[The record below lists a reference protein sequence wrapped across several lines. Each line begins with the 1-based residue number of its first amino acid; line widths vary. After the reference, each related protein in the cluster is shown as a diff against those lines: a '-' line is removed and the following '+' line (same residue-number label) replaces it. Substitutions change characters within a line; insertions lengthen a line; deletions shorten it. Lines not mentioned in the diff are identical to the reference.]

1 MQKLCY
7 RAVLEQNRELL
18 LRGAGGGGAV
28 SWSNISMLLRH
39 CCNHPWLI
47 KPVEEEALVALEG
60 ERSRRPPKTV
70 REKTD
75 PAYWRQVE
83 KELEAADSA
92 RYVSRLVGSSGKL
105 VLLDKLLP
113 KLKADG
119 HRVLLFSQF
128 TKLLDL
134 LEDFIDY
141 RGWGYERIDGSVQ
154 GKERQASIDRFN
166 DVDSK
171 SFIFMLSTRAGGVG
185 INLTAA
191 DTVVMFDADWNPQ
204 NDIQAMARCH
214 RIGQTKPVRVYKLC
228 TKGTYEMAMLSAA
241 NAKLGL
247 EHAVMRSG
255 DLGQQQLTATGFA
268 KVPER
273 TSAERAG
280 QIESLLRRGAQ
291 AR

>member
-1 MQKLCY
+1 MQLRPSQKLHP
-7 RAVLEQNRELL
+7 RP
-18 LRGAGGGGAV
+18 
-28 SWSNISMLLRH
+28 RH
-39 CCNHPWLI
+39 Q
-47 KPVEEEALVALEG
+47 G
-60 ERSRRPPKTV
+60 PP
-70 REKTD
+70 
-75 PAYWRQVE
+75 PPQ
-83 KELEAADSA
+83 
-92 RYVSRLVGSSGKL
+92 
-105 VLLDKLLP
+105 
-113 KLKADG
+113 
-119 HRVLLFSQF
+119 Q
-128 TKLLDL
+128 
-134 LEDFIDY
+134 
-141 RGWGYERIDGSVQ
+141 
-154 GKERQASIDRFN
+154 QASIDRFN
-166 DVDSK
+166 DVNSK

-268 KVPER
+268 KARRHSSCCCHAVVAALLLYRPSTWQVPER